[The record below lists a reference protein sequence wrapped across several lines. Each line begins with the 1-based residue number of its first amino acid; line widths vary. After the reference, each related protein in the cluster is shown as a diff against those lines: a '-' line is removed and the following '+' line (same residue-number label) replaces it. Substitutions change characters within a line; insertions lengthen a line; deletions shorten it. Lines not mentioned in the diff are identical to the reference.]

1 MKQTKSIKSVETK
14 AVKQTS
20 KPKEA
25 KPKFDTDAFVFK
37 TEISKIEE
45 WLQRMLDDL
54 DDPDVEYPTYDEQMW
69 IAVWLRDIDFYRN
82 NNIPYTLTSA
92 RENAIMQLYSKPKKS
107 TKRK

>member
-1 MKQTKSIKSVETK
+1 MKQTKSLEAKPIKPE
-14 AVKQTS
+14 TS
-20 KPKEA
+20 KPKEV

-54 DDPDVEYPTYDEQMW
+54 DNPDVEYPTYDEQMW

-92 RENAIMQLYSKPKKS
+92 RENAILKIYKQ
-107 TKRK
+107 

>member
-1 MKQTKSIKSVETK
+1 MKSPKSLEAKPIKST
-14 AVKQTS
+14 TS
-20 KPKEA
+20 KPKEV
-25 KPKFDTDAFVFK
+25 KPKFDTNAFVFK

-54 DDPDVEYPTYDEQMW
+54 DNPDVEYPTYDEEVW

-92 RENAIMQLYSKPKKS
+92 RENAILKIYKQ
-107 TKRK
+107 

>member
-1 MKQTKSIKSVETK
+1 MKSVKPTKSVEAK
-14 AVKQTS
+14 PTS
-20 KPKEA
+20 KSKEV

-54 DDPDVEYPTYDEQMW
+54 DDPEVEYPTYDEQMW

-92 RENAIMQLYSKPKKS
+92 RENAILKIYKQ
-107 TKRK
+107 

>member
-1 MKQTKSIKSVETK
+1 MKQTKSVKPVGI
-14 AVKQTS
+14 KQTS
-20 KPKEA
+20 KPKEV

-37 TEISKIEE
+37 TDIVKIEE

-54 DDPDVEYPTYDEQMW
+54 DDHDVEWPSYDEQMW
-69 IAVWLRDIDFYRN
+69 MAYWIRDLPFYKA

>member
-1 MKQTKSIKSVETK
+1 M
-14 AVKQTS
+14 KQTS
-20 KPKEA
+20 KSKEV

-37 TEISKIEE
+37 TDISKIEE

-54 DDPDVEYPTYDEQMW
+54 DDPDVEWPSYDEQMW
-69 IAVWLRDIDFYRN
+69 IAYWIRDLPFYKA

-92 RENAIMQLYSKPKKS
+92 RENAIMNLYSKPKKS